1 MSNNKQS
8 SVEWLQKAIY
18 DKLHMKSYKT
28 YEEIIDEA
36 KAMHKDEVKIIIEH
50 YHNNMFYLKLTDK
63 ELKNITEIIYDKIFK
78 DEEVL

>member
-1 MSNNKQS
+1 MSKQT
-8 SVEWLQKAIY
+8 SVEWLIEQIDFDANTRCFSQPEWFAIY
-18 DKLHMKSYKT
+18 QK
-28 YEEIIDEA
+28 A

-63 ELKNITEIIYDKIFK
+63 ELKNITEIIYDKIFG